1 MIYSVDVGDEYKK
14 SKSKLLR
21 YSLLFALI
29 LTITLV
35 ADTLLIIFSK
45 ERYIVRLIIAIVI
58 TSLFSYFAIFFF
70 SSLYGDMNKRYRYF
84 KSYESGEKAT
94 EEVQVLSKTG
104 DMCRINGL
112 YAYPIRVRSFD
123 GLTYTDKVIYTFND
137 KLEIAEND
145 KLTVTTY
152 QRILIEAESHQ

>member
-45 ERYIVRLIIAIVI
+45 ERYIVSLIIAIVI
-58 TSLFSYFAIFFF
+58 TSIFSYF
-70 SSLYGDMNKRYRYF
+70 
-84 KSYESGEKAT
+84 SYKIAK
-94 EEVQVLSKTG
+94 QK
-104 DMCRINGL
+104 
-112 YAYPIRVRSFD
+112 
-123 GLTYTDKVIYTFND
+123 
-137 KLEIAEND
+137 EI
-145 KLTVTTY
+145 
-152 QRILIEAESHQ
+152 